1 MHAFFRRAALSV
13 MLLESSAAMAQEAV
27 RPAYI
32 PPAAVS
38 TGSLVQITFSLLMV
52 LACIIAVAW
61 LLKRMNIAQQGSGN
75 LLKVIGSVSIG
86 QRERV
91 VLIEVNDT
99 WLLVGVGPG
108 QIRTLHT
115 LEKAED
121 WQSGSPAPAAPDNK
135 FASLLSSIL
144 KPRTSDGQRNAP

>member
-115 LEKAED
+115 MAKDLHSDFSSA
-121 WQSGSPAPAAPDNK
+121 STPDNK
-135 FASLLSSIL
+135 FAKLLSSML
-144 KPRTSDGQRNAP
+144 KPRSSSVNDNAP